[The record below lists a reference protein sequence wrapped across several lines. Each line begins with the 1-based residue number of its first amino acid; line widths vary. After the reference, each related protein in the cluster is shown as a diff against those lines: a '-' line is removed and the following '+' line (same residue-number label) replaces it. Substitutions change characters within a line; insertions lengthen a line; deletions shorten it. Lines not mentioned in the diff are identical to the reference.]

1 MIERVKFVALDI
13 ALLLDPELDALCRRL
28 NSAKGAEP
36 FSDFRKQ
43 TNYPHVTLAMGV
55 FREGEIPA
63 ILKEL
68 VLLRPQ
74 LPVRLSVT
82 ELYCKVSEQ
91 IGQEYQLMIERDSAF
106 NVFYNDFRERIN
118 PYFTSLPASQ
128 NMFVVDKDEVWN
140 PNTTQWVDGFKHK
153 RTHDYK
159 PHISL
164 KCRNASLDVPLRIEG
179 RGIQIVIAQIGNYC
193 SCRTILREV
202 HR

>member
-153 RTHDYK
+153 RPHDYK

-164 KCRNASLDVPLRIEG
+164 KCRNASLDVPLPIEG

-193 SCRTILREV
+193 SCRTLLREV